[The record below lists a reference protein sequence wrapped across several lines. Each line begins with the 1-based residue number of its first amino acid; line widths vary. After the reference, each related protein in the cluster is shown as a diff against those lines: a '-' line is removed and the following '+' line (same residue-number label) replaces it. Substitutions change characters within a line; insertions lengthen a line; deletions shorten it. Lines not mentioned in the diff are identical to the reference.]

1 MKIYTF
7 HCHVIALCKLLT
19 DKAYNSQGNKVGAHD
34 LQLYDAICFTSR
46 KSPMICSCFY
56 TRLFVVARAIIST
69 KYSSEKESIMGKV
82 VKVYVVDDNGN
93 TLSGQRVKEYGGDE
107 SRTGRDGSVSL
118 LLEGVRTTIY
128 VNGNT
133 AYDGSVSRLDSKE
146 VFNKSG
152 GRP

>member
-1 MKIYTF
+1 
-7 HCHVIALCKLLT
+7 
-19 DKAYNSQGNKVGAHD
+19 
-34 LQLYDAICFTSR
+34 
-46 KSPMICSCFY
+46 
-56 TRLFVVARAIIST
+56 
-69 KYSSEKESIMGKV
+69 MGKV

-107 SRTGRDGSVSL
+107 SRTSRDGSVSL
-118 LLEGVRTTIY
+118 FLEGVRTTIY

-152 GRP
+152 RRP